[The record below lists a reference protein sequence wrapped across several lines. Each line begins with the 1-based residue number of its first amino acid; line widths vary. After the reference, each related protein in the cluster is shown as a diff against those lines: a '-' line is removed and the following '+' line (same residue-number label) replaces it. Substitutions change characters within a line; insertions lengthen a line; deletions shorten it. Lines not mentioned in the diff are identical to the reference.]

1 MALVPLREWLG
12 IDGGIISS
20 LIQQAIPDAGRDC
33 AMKSNSTTPCPPQS
47 EIETAGR
54 PLDNRARTMPVRRET
69 GYQCGSVAIA
79 CDLPPRGDLL
89 SARSPVSTFRAPP
102 HFGRPPHA
110 TAIVMRVKRRVNFVG
125 VNSIRYSAW
134 ERPFSSRLRS
144 SLRSRRGCE
153 MWGIGQASSRIGPS
167 RSMLHFLRCK
177 NRSKG

>member
-54 PLDNRARTMPVRRET
+54 LLDNRARTMPVRRET

-79 CDLPPRGDLL
+79 CDLPPRGDLYICPKP
-89 SARSPVSTFRAPP
+89 RFHVSGAPSCDSDRNAGEEESELCWREFHSLFRV
-102 HFGRPPHA
+102 GA
-110 TAIVMRVKRRVNFVG
+110 TLC
-125 VNSIRYSAW
+125 
-134 ERPFSSRLRS
+134 SRLRS